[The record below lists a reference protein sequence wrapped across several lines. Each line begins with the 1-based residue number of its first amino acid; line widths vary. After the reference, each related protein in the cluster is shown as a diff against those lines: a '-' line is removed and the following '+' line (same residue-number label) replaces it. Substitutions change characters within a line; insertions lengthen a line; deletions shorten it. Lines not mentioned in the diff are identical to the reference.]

1 MGKTFG
7 EVVKEYFP
15 DATDDEV
22 DFILCEKTGYPC
34 FWETMDTEA
43 CLRKQLEELKKG
55 KEITNDTKGNSGLV
69 IKSQ

>member
-34 FWETMDTEA
+34 FWGTMDTEA
-43 CLRKQLEELKKG
+43 CLRKQLEELKKE
-55 KEITNDTKGNSGLV
+55 KEAK
-69 IKSQ
+69 